1 MRRPKLAVIGLLV
14 FLLVTRLAVAATTV
28 NAVPRDRGSA
38 RPPFL
43 LLVEANGQNKLTTST
58 HAAGTTFQNFGH
70 NVANGAKGVG
80 HKFEGV
86 GHQVESG
93 AKGFGQ
99 SVVQGWQSFK
109 RNFTGQ

>member
-1 MRRPKLAVIGLLV
+1 MSHG
-14 FLLVTRLAVAATTV
+14 
-28 NAVPRDRGSA
+28 RGSPQ
-38 RPPFL
+38 PPFPL
-43 LLVEANGQNKLTTST
+43 PAEASGQNKFTTST
-58 HAAGTTFQNFGH
+58 NAAGNTFQNFGH
-70 NVANGAKGVG
+70 NVANGAKVVG

>member
-1 MRRPKLAVIGLLV
+1 MRRLRLVVIGPLA
-14 FLLVTRLAVAATTV
+14 FLLVARFAVAATGINT
-28 NAVPRDRGSA
+28 ARHGPKSA

-43 LLVEANGQNKLTTST
+43 LLAEASGQNKLMTST
-58 HAAGTTFQNFGH
+58 HAAGNTFRNFGH

-80 HKFEGV
+80 HKFGGV
-86 GHQVESG
+86 GHQIESG

-99 SVVQGWQSFK
+99 SVVQHWQSFK

>member
-1 MRRPKLAVIGLLV
+1 MPRLRLAVIGPLA
-14 FLLVTRLAVAATTV
+14 FLLVTRLAVATTAI
-28 NAVPRDRGSA
+28 NAVSHGRGSA
-38 RPPFL
+38 HPPFL
-43 LLVEANGQNKLTTST
+43 LLAEASGQNKLTTST
-58 HAAGTTFQNFGH
+58 HAAGNKFQNFGH

-80 HKFEGV
+80 HRFEGM
-86 GHQVESG
+86 GHQVGSG